1 MQPISRSSF
10 IKQSLGIGALLA
22 LPPFLQDILPQSNG
36 GSNRADTDLMN
47 RLVAA
52 NDRQVAQL
60 LQAGAEQS
68 RFSRKTGYDLATL
81 AASYCAVDSKYHGSA
96 EVVSYMEKLAQL
108 LLRMQTEDGTVDIGN
123 LGSPPDTAFLLE
135 PVCAAAFLLVH
146 QPATAL
152 QQVNSDLKKFI
163 LNAGEALRTGG
174 VHTPNH
180 RWVVCAALARIHT
193 IYPHQTYLDRIN
205 DWMGEGIF
213 IDQDGHFPE
222 RSRNYAIVEDESL
235 ITMARLLDKPALFE
249 PVRKNLETT
258 YYYMEPNGDL
268 VVNDSR
274 RQDQYTSK
282 HIVTYYLAYRYMAIR
297 HQNRMF
303 AAVAKLIEGMQGF
316 EQEVLNRSL
325 FAFLE
330 DPLLQKELPQPAA
343 PPVQFEKLFSH
354 ANLLRIR
361 RGPVTATLFGGVD
374 WPLIIASGRSTSP
387 NFFAYRKGDAILKYM
402 RLSTSFFNT
411 GYFYSE
417 GVKKNGNSYVLSK
430 KLEVPYYQPLPKR
443 ERNPRGDYKL
453 SPSIDDRFWNKMDF
467 SKRPV
472 SNVKTLHTMIT
483 LTEKEGAVELLFDVS
498 GQKGVYVTIELCF
511 QEGGKLTGVSE
522 AGNQNYFLEQGQG
535 EYALGNDRIRFG
547 PGAVQHKTIINLE
560 GERYSTHFGTL
571 RTPGMHVF
579 LTGITPFRHTISFS

>member
-1 MQPISRSSF
+1 M
-10 IKQSLGIGALLA
+10 
-22 LPPFLQDILPQSNG
+22 PPFLQELFPQSNPL
-36 GSNRADTDLMN
+36 SNPIDTDLLK

-52 NDRQVAQL
+52 NDRQAAQL

-81 AASYCAVDSKYHGSA
+81 AASYCAVGSQYHGSD
-96 EVVSYMEKLAQL
+96 EIVSRLEKLAQL

-135 PVCAAAFLLVH
+135 PVCAAAYLLVH
-146 QPATAL
+146 QSTTRL
-152 QQVNSDLKKFI
+152 QQVNDNLKKFI
-163 LNAGEALRTGG
+163 LKAGEALSTGG

-193 IYPHQTYLDRIN
+193 LYPRQSYLDRIN

-213 IDQDGHFPE
+213 IDGDGHFPE

-235 ITMARLLDKPALFE
+235 IAMARLLNKPALFE

-297 HQNRMF
+297 DRNRNF
-303 AAVAKLIEGMQGF
+303 AAITKLVEGMRGF
-316 EQEVLNRSL
+316 EEEVLNRAL

-330 DPLLQKELPQPAA
+330 DPLLQKELPEPAA
-343 PPVQFEKLFSH
+343 LPVQFEKLFSH
-354 ANLLRIR
+354 SNLLRIR

-374 WPLIIASGRSTSP
+374 WPLVIASGRSTSP
-387 NFFAYRKGDAILKYM
+387 NFFAYRKGAAILKYM

-417 GVKKNGNSYVLSK
+417 GIKKNGGGYLLSK
-430 KLEVPYYQPLPKR
+430 KLEVPYYQPLPKK
-443 ERNPRGDYKL
+443 EQNPAGDYKL

-467 SKRPV
+467 SNRPV
-472 SNVKTLHTMIT
+472 SNVKTLQTGIT
-483 LTEKEGAVELLFDVS
+483 LSEKEGAVELQFDVG
-498 GQKGVYVTIELCF
+498 GQKGVGVTIELCF

-535 EYALGNDRIRFG
+535 EYALGNDTIRFG

-571 RTPGMHVF
+571 RTPGLHVYI
-579 LTGITPFRHTISFS
+579 TGVTPFRHTITFS